1 MVLQTSC
8 PRRLVTVVSIVLF
21 ATARFRRK
29 TPLPSISILVPKEKL
44 CTSLLDYLYGMSA
57 AASTSA
63 SPTVVRSHSSSR
75 PHAHHRPPS
84 SDLPHR
90 TRSTTARP
98 PSSYS
103 HQHSSSR
110 SQTYDRRPPSNQA
123 AFANIARRDFEN
135 SNLARPSTSRRD
147 SSRERS
153 QERPL
158 TSHRPDPARAP
169 QHHSTASRHRRNSV
183 DMPGTVVDANAA
195 NVAAAAA
202 SAQQAGHGNPNQ
214 PKRRTMI
221 STPTG
226 QWALGKTIGAGSMG
240 KVKIAKN
247 IETGE
252 QVIIHFYYYQSND
265 RLSY

>member
-1 MVLQTSC
+1 MT
-8 PRRLVTVVSIVLF
+8 IVLF
-21 ATARFRRK
+21 CDRAVSPKDRYCFLLLSTLYIYLDTEK
-29 TPLPSISILVPKEKL
+29 KSSVPFYFG
-44 CTSLLDYLYGMSA
+44 YLYGMSA

-103 HQHSSSR
+103 HHHSSSR
-110 SQTYDRRPPSNQA
+110 SQSYDNRPPSNQA
-123 AFANIARRDFEN
+123 VFANIARRDFEN
-135 SNLARPSTSRRD
+135 SNLARPSTSRRE
-147 SSRERS
+147 SSRDRS

-169 QHHSTASRHRRNSV
+169 QHHSTATRHRRNSV

-195 NVAAAAA
+195 SVAAAAA
-202 SAQQAGHGNPNQ
+202 SAQQAGHSNPNQ

-252 QVIIHFYYYQSND
+252 QVIITSK
-265 RLSY
+265 

>member
-1 MVLQTSC
+1 
-8 PRRLVTVVSIVLF
+8 
-21 ATARFRRK
+21 
-29 TPLPSISILVPKEKL
+29 
-44 CTSLLDYLYGMSA
+44 MSS

-75 PHAHHRPPS
+75 PHAHRPPS

-90 TRSTTARP
+90 TRSTTTRPP

-103 HQHSSSR
+103 QHHSSSR
-110 SQTYDRRPPSNQA
+110 SQSYDRRPPSNHA
-123 AFANIARRDFEN
+123 AFANIARRDFEA

-158 TSHRPDPARAP
+158 SSHRSDSVRTP
-169 QHHSTASRHRRNSV
+169 QHHRTPSRNRRDSI

-195 NVAAAAA
+195 NVAAAAQPTHPHA
-202 SAQQAGHGNPNQ
+202 NPNQ

-221 STPTG
+221 ATPTG

-252 QVIIHFYYYQSND
+252 QVILTSYHPVIH
-265 RLSY
+265 RLIATL